1 MASPWMKECR
11 CLQSFGGEI
20 QMPFPI
26 ITIWLVMTALNWEWD
41 KKKDKKKGGNE
52 ASFMWNS
59 FDMGS
64 WLRLK
69 EKIVHYKSWA
79 SFVGWF
85 GISVR

>member
-52 ASFMWNS
+52 ASFM
-59 FDMGS
+59 
-64 WLRLK
+64 
-69 EKIVHYKSWA
+69 
-79 SFVGWF
+79 
-85 GISVR
+85 